1 MLLRKQ
7 IEGKVFHY
15 PPTSCRPYSLP
26 VYITCL
32 CYRVLIEA
40 HSAEAAIQQAKGAG
54 SLAVWSKEKVILQSV
69 GGLAESKEGN
79 RSRDLARQLHKR
91 GFMLNVPISW
101 LRNAF

>member
-1 MLLRKQ
+1 MPLLQ
-7 IEGKVFHY
+7 
-15 PPTSCRPYSLP
+15 
-26 VYITCL
+26 
-32 CYRVLIEA
+32 VLIEA

-101 LRNAF
+101 LKNVL